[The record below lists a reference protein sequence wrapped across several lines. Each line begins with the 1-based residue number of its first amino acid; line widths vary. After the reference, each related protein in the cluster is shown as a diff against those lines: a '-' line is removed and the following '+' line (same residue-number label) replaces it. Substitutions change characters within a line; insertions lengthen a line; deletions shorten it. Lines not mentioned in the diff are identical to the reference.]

1 MLNIICPAHY
11 VMIIREGADWL
22 IKKASWFYRDR
33 NTPADPTQINYEAW
47 FGISRV
53 QIVIELF
60 RINGGKPGYY
70 LANLRDKKYYYCGQN
85 WEDIRT
91 TLLSLGIGQ
100 LDPLEK

>member
-1 MLNIICPAHY
+1 
-11 VMIIREGADWL
+11 MIIHEGADWL
-22 IKKASWFYRDR
+22 IKKATWFYRER
-33 NTPADPTQINYEAW
+33 NAPADPTQINYEAW

-53 QIVIELF
+53 QIVVELF

-91 TLLSLGIGQ
+91 TLIGLGIGQ
-100 LDPLEK
+100 PDPLEK